1 MEDKA
6 ADDIVWLPTGRQFEA
21 FEKAIVPFDEIGS
34 RAELAPCKRER
45 LRVGLDTDQA
55 GFRAIHH
62 QGLEKSAGSAANID
76 HPVAGDKVQLF
87 DNPLSPEMFA
97 GEQTDRPVVKG
108 RQKALA
114 KKRRKFAVIFR
125 CGDICL
131 LYTSPSPRDLSTSR
145 MPSSA

>member
-1 MEDKA
+1 M
-6 ADDIVWLPTGRQFEA
+6 
-21 FEKAIVPFDEIGS
+21 PFDEIGS
-34 RAELAPCKRER
+34 RSKLAPRKRER
-45 LRVGLDTDQA
+45 PLVGFDTDQTR
-55 GFRAIHH
+55 FRAIRH
-62 QGLEKSAGSAANID
+62 QGLEKCTGSAADID

-125 CGDICL
+125 CGDIVHEL
-131 LYTSPSPRDLSTSR
+131 VPIHPGFDPILTDPSRLR
-145 MPSSA
+145 MVVDIPSKKEV